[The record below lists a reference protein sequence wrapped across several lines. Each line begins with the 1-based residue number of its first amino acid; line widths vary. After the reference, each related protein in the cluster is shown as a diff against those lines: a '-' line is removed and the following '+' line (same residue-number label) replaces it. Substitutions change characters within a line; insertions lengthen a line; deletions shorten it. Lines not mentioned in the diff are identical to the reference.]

1 MNHADWSISGSFGC
15 IGVTSARSPRHW
27 IQMFLS
33 HSPNAARGAQAG
45 KPDVTAGGKHQV
57 HESNSSARGSCQP
70 HALSTEPFVQAP
82 SCCSQVGWRW
92 LFVICFL
99 WAVSSR
105 NPRAGF
111 STLLRHISRSE
122 GTRPKSPHGEE
133 FRRDQ
138 GRLRHGATP
147 MEIPP
152 HRVDATSATKQL
164 LLRFLSHFVMLFP
177 SL

>member
-138 GRLRHGATP
+138 GRLCHGATP

>member
-1 MNHADWSISGSFGC
+1 MYWRDFSTISPSLDKK
-15 IGVTSARSPRHW
+15 T
-27 IQMFLS
+27 FLS
-33 HSPNAARGAQAG
+33 YSPNAALGAQAG
-45 KPDVTAGGKHQV
+45 KADVTAGGEHQV
-57 HESNSSARGSCQP
+57 HENNSSARGSCQP

-99 WAVSSR
+99 WAASSR
-105 NPRAGF
+105 KPRAGF
-111 STLLRHISRSE
+111 STLLRHICRSE
-122 GTRPKSPHGEE
+122 GTRHGEE
-133 FRRDQ
+133 FSRDQ
-138 GRLRHGATP
+138 GRLCQGAPP

-164 LLRFLSHFVMLFP
+164 LLHFLCRFVMLFP